1 MHRDL
6 KPSNILV
13 TDEGEPRLLD
23 FGIATLDSQTG
34 EAAVTRTVPMLT
46 PEYASLE
53 QVRGIPV
60 TTASDVYQL
69 GLLLFELL
77 TVERAQHVGGRSAA
91 QLEQVVLEQS
101 VPRPSIVACAGDAAA
116 TRAEARQTTPPSLA
130 RMLRGDLEA
139 IVLQALRKEPE
150 RRYASVADFIDDLQR
165 RLAGRPIHARPDSC
179 ALPHRT
185 FSRAAPSSHQ

>member
-1 MHRDL
+1 MVHRDL

-77 TVERAQHVGGRSAA
+77 TGNGPSTSADGARRSLNRSSSNNPCPDPASSPVPA
-91 QLEQVVLEQS
+91 MPRRRE
-101 VPRPSIVACAGDAAA
+101 PRPDKQLPLPRPHAA
-116 TRAEARQTTPPSLA
+116 R
-130 RMLRGDLEA
+130 
-139 IVLQALRKEPE
+139 
-150 RRYASVADFIDDLQR
+150 
-165 RLAGRPIHARPDSC
+165 
-179 ALPHRT
+179 
-185 FSRAAPSSHQ
+185 